1 MKTIQK
7 IFFLTFL
14 FWALF
19 LSKILSANVQP
30 NIIIF
35 LVDDMGA
42 MDTSVT
48 FIADKEGRPKKYPL
62 NEMYHTPAM
71 EKLSAGGCRF
81 LNAYAMS
88 VCSPSRVSIM
98 TGQNSARHG
107 VTNWINPHRNNGGK
121 FGPADWNWEG
131 IKKGTDTIP
140 SLLRA
145 NGYRTI
151 HVGKAHFGPLGSYA
165 ENPINIG
172 FDVNVGGCAWG
183 QPGSYYGEKNFVGD
197 RGQNPVPNLERYFGK
212 DIFLTDALTLEAKR
226 EIKKCADEKKPFF
239 LYMSHYAVHSP
250 FQPDKRFIGRYGK
263 YKSSTSKDWPAF
275 ASMIESM
282 DKSLSDILEYLDLLG
297 IAEDTLVIF
306 LGDNGSDARI
316 LPVSEVEG
324 PNISKVA
331 NAAPLRGMKASKYE
345 GGMRIPLIVSW
356 AKPDKLNKNQQAFP
370 VLPGSFVNSMAV
382 VYDLLPT
389 IMSITGTSY
398 DKSISDGESLCDAI
412 AGSSNSDRLSKRKFL
427 MHYPHEHRCR
437 YFTVLRDGDWKLI
450 RNYEDGSYELYNLK
464 SDISE
469 SRNLASDHPQKL
481 NELKSEMD
489 EILKSQKAKMPNL

>member
-14 FWALF
+14 FSALF
-19 LSKILSANVQP
+19 FSEILSAKVQP

-42 MDTSVT
+42 MDTSVP

-239 LYMSHYAVHSP
+239 YICPITQSIRLFSQTSGLSAGMANINLP
-250 FQPDKRFIGRYGK
+250 LQKTGR
-263 YKSSTSKDWPAF
+263 
-275 ASMIESM
+275 
-282 DKSLSDILEYLDLLG
+282 L
-297 IAEDTLVIF
+297 
-306 LGDNGSDARI
+306 
-316 LPVSEVEG
+316 
-324 PNISKVA
+324 
-331 NAAPLRGMKASKYE
+331 
-345 GGMRIPLIVSW
+345 
-356 AKPDKLNKNQQAFP
+356 
-370 VLPGSFVNSMAV
+370 
-382 VYDLLPT
+382 LLP
-389 IMSITGTSY
+389 
-398 DKSISDGESLCDAI
+398 
-412 AGSSNSDRLSKRKFL
+412 
-427 MHYPHEHRCR
+427 
-437 YFTVLRDGDWKLI
+437 
-450 RNYEDGSYELYNLK
+450 
-464 SDISE
+464 
-469 SRNLASDHPQKL
+469 
-481 NELKSEMD
+481 
-489 EILKSQKAKMPNL
+489 